1 MAKSK
6 PKTSAKRKPVR
17 AKSTRGAKTAKSPKS
32 AKRAVRKPDAQPAT
46 RPSSPSLAASTFI
59 RGMNIQGS

>member
-1 MAKSK
+1 
-6 PKTSAKRKPVR
+6 VR

-46 RPSSPSLAASTFI
+46 RPSSLGLAASTFI